1 MLKRLTAKYRGKCT
15 STGQI
20 IKPGDIIDFDIDTRS
35 AYLVQRTVSKN
46 YISDIF
52 NFNGNE
58 YYRNKN
64 GLCIDAPCCGCCTI

>member
-15 STGQI
+15 GTGQI
-20 IKPGDIIDFDIDTRS
+20 IKPGDIIDFDIDTRA
-35 AYLVQRTVSKN
+35 AYLVQRTLSKN
-46 YISDIF
+46 YISNIF